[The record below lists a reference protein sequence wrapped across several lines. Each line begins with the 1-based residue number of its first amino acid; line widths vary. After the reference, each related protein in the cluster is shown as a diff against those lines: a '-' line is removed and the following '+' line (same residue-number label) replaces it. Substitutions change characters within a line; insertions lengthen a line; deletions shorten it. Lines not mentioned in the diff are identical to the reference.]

1 MVNDKYCVS
10 KSQWKVIKTN
20 HHLWNLL
27 VPKTTVII
35 LSAFVDSEDEIN
47 NFSTSN
53 YVAMADIQSIFQT
66 GQSDFVIAT
75 LNIQSINAKFDNLY
89 AIMNNLSASGQY
101 FGAVCLQETWLTSNA
116 NVTLFDIPGYK
127 LIHQGSRCT
136 RHGGLIIYLHEK
148 YCYEVRNL
156 YSSSDIWEGLFI
168 DVTGHNLR
176 KRLTIGNIYRPPHD
190 NNNNKNIE
198 TFINEMSP
206 IRDKLKKENRYA
218 AISGDFN
225 INLLQINEREKYDDF
240 VDMMCTNKFYPKIM
254 FPTRIAKRSH
264 SLLDQIFCKEQADIS
279 VAILLSGISDHF
291 LCVVNFEILNKRPV
305 PPKYIYKRSVT
316 ESSIEQYRAD
326 LRNLNI
332 HTHLNADRMTDPN
345 GSYQTF
351 ENLMQNTY
359 KRHFPQN
366 VLNLTS
372 ININYRIGLQR
383 GY

>member
-1 MVNDKYCVS
+1 MEGDQNESPSMEFAGSENDR
-10 KSQWKVIKTN
+10 N
-20 HHLWNLL
+20 H
-27 VPKTTVII
+27 I

-53 YVAMADIQSIFQT
+53 YVAMADIQSIWQT

-206 IRDKLKKENRYA
+206 IIDKLKKENRYA

-240 VDMMCTNKFYPKIM
+240 FDMICTNNFYPKIM

-264 SLLDQIFCKEQADIS
+264 SLLDQTFCKEQADIS
-279 VAILLSGISDHF
+279 AAILLSGISDHF
-291 LCVVNFEILNKRPV
+291 LFVVNFKILNKRPV

-372 ININYRIGLQR
+372 ININYRIGLHR